1 MRMKDFV
8 QDYVVEGI
16 YQMIHPDIRD
26 INVQLLSATEKEVF
40 LRALEFMVMFDIEI
54 QLKED

>member
-16 YQMIHPDIRD
+16 YQMIHPEIRD
-26 INVQLLSATEKEVF
+26 INVQLLSA
-40 LRALEFMVMFDIEI
+40 
-54 QLKED
+54 